1 MTLSEYAIQSLRLDR
16 QLRASSRITAYA
28 VDALRIAEIMALV
41 TLLFDLTPWGN
52 LEQTPQQ
59 RIGFVV
65 FFSLLMAAINLVRHP
80 AVEATLD
87 KTDRDAAT

>member
-41 TLLFDLTPWGN
+41 TLVFDLTPWGD
-52 LEQTPQQ
+52 LDQTPQQ

-65 FFSLLMAAINLVRHP
+65 FFSLLMAAINLVRNP
-80 AVEATLD
+80 DVEATLD
-87 KTDRDAAT
+87 KADRDAPA